1 MRRSVRR
8 RNHMW
13 RRVFGTE
20 LKRLLKTRSV
30 LILMAACSCIGAG
43 SGLFSCILCFL
54 YLSG

>member
-30 LILMAACSCIGAG
+30 LHPLLLILIGMTADG
-43 SGLFSCILCFL
+43 R
-54 YLSG
+54 